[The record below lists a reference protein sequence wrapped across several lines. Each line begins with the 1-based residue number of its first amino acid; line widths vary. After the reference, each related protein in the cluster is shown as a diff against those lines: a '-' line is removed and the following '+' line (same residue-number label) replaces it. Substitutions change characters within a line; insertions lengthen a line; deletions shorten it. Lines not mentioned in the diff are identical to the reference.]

1 MLEPVWITSDTSKVL
16 IMNVSK
22 TESPSRISY
31 GLCEM
36 YQVDDYARIA
46 QHQMVK
52 VVEESFNYEDV
63 IYNFE
68 TLW

>member
-1 MLEPVWITSDTSKVL
+1 
-16 IMNVSK
+16 MNVSK